1 MIVTYQRLVE
11 LNACE
16 KQRDLFQQVFGASL
30 ELPTEL
36 EAQKNLAYLLQ
47 ANNVDMCWVEDNL
60 CCDDQRTHI
69 YCLQDIAAK
78 KYEKI
83 VAPYWNAYYGP
94 MLLEQ
99 HSEDLFQDY
108 LKVSRPAEII
118 LARENW
124 LAIIQV
130 LTNTIN
136 ND

>member
-1 MIVTYQRLVE
+1 MIITYPQLLE
-11 LNACE
+11 LGACE
-16 KQRDLFQQVFGASL
+16 EQRDLFEQVFGASL

-69 YCLQDIAAK
+69 YHLQDIAAK
-78 KYEKI
+78 KYENI
-83 VAPYWNAYYGP
+83 VGPYWNAYFGP
-94 MLLEQ
+94 MLLDQ
-99 HSEDLFQDY
+99 NYPDLYQEY
-108 LKVSRPAEII
+108 LKVSRPALII